1 MTRAPTICD
10 LNAAWLHCRRRGAG
24 WRFARDQTG
33 SRSAFSLAPRYLLTM
48 RMLAQFPTHQFSE
61 RQTRNRGLRVHSQD
75 PLHQARANAKF
86 AADLTDAQ
94 ASLAEHSDPGF
105 HVRRHRLPT
114 KLRTFGPCPGE
125 PALTRS
131 RIIPRSNSANASRAL
146 ACGWRYKSL
155 PIAPLAT

>member
-1 MTRAPTICD
+1 
-10 LNAAWLHCRRRGAG
+10 
-24 WRFARDQTG
+24 
-33 SRSAFSLAPRYLLTM
+33 
-48 RMLAQFPTHQFSE
+48 MLAQFPTHQISE

-86 AADLTDAQ
+86 AADLQDAQ

-114 KLRTFGPCPGE
+114 KRRTFGPCPGE

-131 RIIPRSNSANASRAL
+131 RIIPRSNSANTSCIWNIARPGLRMEVQVTADRASRDL
-146 ACGWRYKSL
+146 MLG
-155 PIAPLAT
+155 